1 MQRAIL
7 VLGLA
12 VVLGCVGC
20 GPDPAPR
27 MPDFKTEQGKA
38 NARACLQTYNRCTP
52 MCYAMASN
60 SCVHRCNDALASCYA
75 ASE

>member
-1 MQRAIL
+1 MQTAII
-7 VLGLA
+7 VVGLA

-38 NARACLQTYNRCTP
+38 NARASLQTYNSCAP
-52 MCYAMASN
+52 LCYAMRSN

>member
-1 MQRAIL
+1 MQTAII

-38 NARACLQTYNRCTP
+38 NARACLQAYNQCTP
-52 MCYAMASN
+52 PCYARMSN
-60 SCVHRCNDALASCYA
+60 ECVHRCNSVLAQCYK

>member
-1 MQRAIL
+1 VLTAIL

-38 NARACLQTYNRCTP
+38 NARSCLQTYNNCTRF
-52 MCYAMASN
+52 CYAMASN

-75 ASE
+75 LAE

>member
-12 VVLGCVGC
+12 VVLGCAGC

-38 NARACLQTYNRCTP
+38 NARACLQTYNSCTP
-52 MCYAMASN
+52 LCYAMRSN
-60 SCVHRCNDALASCYA
+60 SCIHRCNEALASCYA

>member
-1 MQRAIL
+1 MQIAIIA
-7 VLGLA
+7 VGLA

-38 NARACLQTYNRCTP
+38 NARACLQTYNNCTLP
-52 MCYAMASN
+52 CYAMRSN